1 MEYLARRYGNLVMQ
15 EAMYN
20 TSHRLKSAAGRLL
33 RLFEGPPHAPGDLLV
48 FNLHSTPERL
58 MPQFDRWLHQLKK
71 DYTLH
76 TPDVFDTFYQEPALL
91 TEAGKPGVVFTFD
104 DGLRNNR
111 HALQLLENHGARG
124 LLFVVPGF
132 YRCPR
137 EEQEAYY
144 RKHIRQQ
151 VHPGLDGGEEEV
163 QALSAEELRYWAARG
178 HTIGA
183 HSLTH
188 TMRADDPEAKIVQE
202 TTGAIE
208 AIAADTGVQ
217 TAHFCAPFDSLF
229 STSKRHMEVLK
240 QHIKF
245 YHSTYPGSNSI
256 EPQPLFIRRVNV
268 ELFWKPGAIHFAC
281 SRFEWK
287 RWNARRL
294 AFNERMF
301 NPA

>member
-1 MEYLARRYGNLVMQ
+1 MEYLARRHGNLVMQ
-15 EAMYN
+15 QAMY
-20 TSHRLKSAAGRLL
+20 TKSHYLKAAAGRLL
-33 RLFEGPPHAPGDLLV
+33 RLFEGRPNAPGDLLV
-48 FNLHSTPERL
+48 FNLHSTPERM
-58 MPQFDRWLHQLKK
+58 MPRFDRWLHELKK
-71 DYTLH
+71 DYTLLS
-76 TPDVFDTFYQEPALL
+76 PDAFDAFYGEQKLPFE
-91 TEAGKPGVVFTFD
+91 EGKPGVIFTFD

-111 HALQLLENHGARG
+111 HALQVLEKHGVRG
-124 LLFVVPGF
+124 LLFVVPEF

-137 EEQEAYY
+137 EQQEAYY

-151 VHPGLDGGEEEV
+151 AHPGLDGGEDEV
-163 QALSAEELRYWAARG
+163 QAMSAEELRYWAARG

-183 HSLTH
+183 HSHTH

-202 TTGAIE
+202 TSGAIE
-208 AIAADTGVQ
+208 AVAADTGVQ
-217 TAHFCAPFDSLF
+217 IAHFCAPFDSLF

-245 YHSTYPGSNSI
+245 YHSTFPGSNST

-287 RWNARRL
+287 RWNARRM